1 MSESEIGSLVDMLSA
16 TRPFDY
22 NYHNRVG
29 GGVRGLYSFWFHGCC
44 LYVGMS
50 TDIGRRLWEHRTNE
64 TNADLHKYTH
74 AFSREIEVSHVDM
87 AGIERK
93 VLEDIEARVIRRME
107 PRTNRQNR

>member
-64 TNADLHKYTH
+64 TNAISTSTRMHFH
-74 AFSREIEVSHVDM
+74 GRSRS
-87 AGIERK
+87 
-93 VLEDIEARVIRRME
+93 RMWIW
-107 PRTNRQNR
+107 PA